1 VLTRDDIGIH
11 LTCELVVDGAT
22 WPCFSHTIEHPDGLV
37 LVDTG
42 MVESTPTLDEFFQPT
57 VHPLPGETVDRVAH
71 VVITHMHFDHH
82 GANRLFPGIP
92 IHVQRIELEDART
105 KEDYTVR
112 EWIDFPG
119 ENYVEHDGEVEI
131 LPGIRIV
138 PAPGETRGHQIVIV
152 ETDEGPVVLG
162 GDVGHT
168 FRELGQGD
176 TPGKQLVLDLAAPTY
191 LAHVRE
197 PHVPHPNA

>member
-22 WPCFSHTIEHPDGLV
+22 WPCLSHTIEHPDGLV

-42 MVESTPTLDEFFQPT
+42 MIESTPELDEVFQPT
-57 VHPLPGETVDRVAH
+57 VHRLPDEIVRRVAQ
-71 VVITHMHFDHH
+71 VIITHMHFDHH
-82 GANRLFPGIP
+82 GANSLFPGIP

-105 KEDYTVR
+105 QDDYTVP

-119 ENYVEHDGEVEI
+119 ASYIEHDGEAEI
-131 LPGIRIV
+131 IPGVRIV
-138 PAPGETRGHQIVIV
+138 PAPGETRGHQIVVV
-152 ETDEGPVVLG
+152 ETDEGLVVLG

-168 FRELGQGD
+168 FRELGAGD
-176 TPGKQLVLDLAAPTY
+176 TPGKQLVLELAAPTY

-197 PHVPHPNA
+197 PHVPHPN

>member
-1 VLTRDDIGIH
+1 MLSRNAIGIH

-22 WPCFSHTIEHPDGLV
+22 WPCLSHTIDHADGLV

-42 MVESTPTLDEFFQPT
+42 MIESTPELDEHFQPT
-57 VHPLPGETVDRVAH
+57 VHPLPDEVVGRVEH
-71 VVITHMHFDHH
+71 VIITHMHFDHH
-82 GANRLFPGIP
+82 GANRLFPGLP

-105 KEDYTVR
+105 LDDYTIR

-119 ENYVEHDGEVEI
+119 ANYVEHDGEAEI

-138 PAPGETRGHQIVIV
+138 PAPGETRGHQIVVV
-152 ETDEGPVVLG
+152 ETDEGPVLLG

-168 FRELGQGD
+168 FRELGMGD
-176 TPGKQLVLDLAAPTY
+176 TPGKRLVLELAAPTY

-197 PHVPHPNA
+197 PHVPHPN

>member
-22 WPCFSHTIEHPDGLV
+22 WPCFSHTIDHPDGLV

-42 MVESTPTLDEFFQPT
+42 MIESTPELDEIFHPI
-57 VHPLPGETVDRVAH
+57 VHPLPDEVVRRVAE
-71 VVITHMHFDHH
+71 VIITHMHFDHH
-82 GANRLFPGIP
+82 GANRLFPGVP

-105 KEDYTVR
+105 QDDYTIR

-119 ENYVEHDGEVEI
+119 ANYVEHDGEEEI
-131 LPGIRIV
+131 LPGIRNV
-138 PAPGETRGHQIVIV
+138 PAPGETRGHQIVVV
-152 ETDEGPVVLG
+152 ETDEGPLVLG

-176 TPGKQLVLDLAAPTY
+176 TPGKRLVLELAAPTY

-197 PHVPHPNA
+197 PHVPHPN

>member
-1 VLTRDDIGIH
+1 VLRRDDIGIH
-11 LTCELVVDGAT
+11 LACELVVDGVT
-22 WPCFSHTIEHPDGLV
+22 WPCLSHTIEHPDGLV

-42 MVESTPTLDEFFQPT
+42 MIESTPQLDEIFHPT
-57 VHPLPGETVDRVAH
+57 VHRLPDEIVQRVAH
-71 VVITHMHFDHH
+71 VIITHMHFDHH
-82 GANRLFPGIP
+82 GANALFPGVP
-92 IHVQRIELEDART
+92 IHVQRIELEDSRT
-105 KEDYTVR
+105 QEDYTIR

-119 ENYVEHDGEVEI
+119 ANYVEHEGEAEI

-138 PAPGETRGHQIVIV
+138 PAPGETRGHQIVVV

-176 TPGKQLVLDLAAPTY
+176 TPGKRLVLELAAPTY

-197 PHVPHPNA
+197 PHVPHPN